1 MGPGLDRQLLG
12 GYGRRYGEG
21 LRCLS
26 ALPPEASESA
36 PPRVA
41 WRCPGTEHLGRVPG
55 TGALCRPDSAS
66 LSSSAVPDAA
76 KTTGPPACGKPQ
88 QLNRIVG
95 GEDSMDAEWP
105 WVVSI
110 QKNGTHHCAGS
121 LLTSHWVVT
130 AAHCFK
136 GYVWPVPSPDSRLPT
151 WPRFPGL
158 KSNLGPLG
166 ASLLLPRSHSCFQ
179 RLHAPAAPG
188 EPFPDPSWPPVR
200 PLMPPLPLPS
210 SSLNKLAQFSVLLGA
225 WQLGNPGPRSQE
237 VGIARVQPHP
247 VYSWKEGSRA
257 DIALVHLERS
267 IQFSE
272 RVLPICLPDSSVRL
286 PPGTDCWIAGWGS
299 IHDGVPLPRPQT
311 LQKLKVPI
319 IDSGICSRLYW
330 RGTGEGAVT
339 EDMLCAGY
347 LEGQR
352 DACLVS
358 APPPP
363 SQLCPRELSRP
374 SRGTLS
380 PDACRTQPRP
390 ALPFMPL
397 GTSGVPDPIPGAL
410 ASSARVPAPAR
421 PPRWRMASQGDGQHG
436 SGVGTLSFFLSLGFL
451 TCEASHNTAF
461 LEGRGRRS
469 STKPGLCVLSRP
481 CGPGGFPMPQ
491 PPWLPKRAPAKGK
504 GLHSRWLWALG
515 SARPLPR
522 AGP

>member
-1 MGPGLDRQLLG
+1 M
-12 GYGRRYGEG
+12 
-21 LRCLS
+21 
-26 ALPPEASESA
+26 
-36 PPRVA
+36 
-41 WRCPGTEHLGRVPG
+41 
-55 TGALCRPDSAS
+55 
-66 LSSSAVPDAA
+66 
-76 KTTGPPACGKPQ
+76 
-88 QLNRIVG
+88 
-95 GEDSMDAEWP
+95 
-105 WVVSI
+105 
-110 QKNGTHHCAGS
+110 
-121 LLTSHWVVT
+121 
-130 AAHCFK
+130 
-136 GYVWPVPSPDSRLPT
+136 
-151 WPRFPGL
+151 
-158 KSNLGPLG
+158 
-166 ASLLLPRSHSCFQ
+166 
-179 RLHAPAAPG
+179 
-188 EPFPDPSWPPVR
+188 
-200 PLMPPLPLPS
+200 
-210 SSLNKLAQFSVLLGA
+210 
-225 WQLGNPGPRSQE
+225 
-237 VGIARVQPHP
+237 
-247 VYSWKEGSRA
+247 
-257 DIALVHLERS
+257 
-267 IQFSE
+267 
-272 RVLPICLPDSSVRL
+272 
-286 PPGTDCWIAGWGS
+286 
-299 IHDGVPLPRPQT
+299 PLPRPQT

-481 CGPGGFPMPQ
+481 CGPGGFRCPS
-491 PPWLPKRAPAKGK
+491 PPGCRNAPPLREKAYTRG
-504 GLHSRWLWALG
+504 GCGLWALLAPCPARVPNLPSSPQGDSGGPLMCQVEGTWLLAGVISWGEGCAERNRPGVYISLAAHRSWVQRIVQGVQLGGHAQG
-515 SARPLPR
+515 SRPAGRRGRASGVRRAPGAGRDHRGQGAARRPR
-522 AGP
+522 GASSL